1 MSSWAK
7 SPAAGRR
14 TQPNPNGSAQSLRS
28 FRRAAPYPTR
38 EDRTEERKDA
48 LDSYEELDQKHNY
61 SGGVKY
67 EGYKHQQN
75 AKPEGS
81 SPADRRKALYQKFY
95 RQVQEE
101 RKPADCVVLSV
112 TNQCMDYPKSLGQC
126 LQERGLSVEMLYLQ
140 AESGLTRALQDVR
153 ADGSPLCIL
162 VEQTNVALSSC
173 TVIIFSESLKI
184 HRNMPKDQAMDF
196 VAAEYGRGLVKERP
210 PRDPADIAARASQ
223 LLDDFLDREK
233 IERHAVPSDTRQL
246 LLLLAEGV
254 HLYPEEI
261 GTISEYLRTRQDHVQ
276 ASTIEGERGNMLPP
290 GLGKPP
296 PLLPTPPG
304 PPQPQPGPGA
314 AGPLPEP
321 LVDHPPPQPT
331 PLLPSPGSYPKTKP
345 PPLLSLH
352 RASGPSLGAPAPRG
366 PSPPRGP
373 PSAHSPYGAPPPRG
387 PPHHHVPPYHPG
399 PRGPHGT
406 RGAPPSLKS
415 VRTPLLSVPGGPPPR
430 PNGPRR

>member
-1 MSSWAK
+1 MSSWVK
-7 SPAAGRR
+7 SAGAARR
-14 TQPNPNGSAQSLRS
+14 SQANPNGSAQQLRL
-28 FRRAAPYPTR
+28 FRRAAPYPPR
-38 EDRTEERKDA
+38 EERTEELKDA
-48 LDSYEELDQKHNY
+48 LDSYEELEQMQTYTAKP
-61 SGGVKY
+61 SVKY
-67 EGYKHQQN
+67 EGYKHQPN
-75 AKPEGS
+75 AHSAKPDGCT
-81 SPADRRKALYQKFY
+81 PADRRKALYQKFY

-112 TNQCMDYPKSLGQC
+112 TSQCLDYPKSLSQC

-153 ADGSPLCIL
+153 AEGSSLCIL

-196 VAAEYGRGLVKERP
+196 VAAEYSRGLVKERP
-210 PRDPADIAARASQ
+210 PRDPADIAAQASQ

-233 IERHAVPSDTRQL
+233 IERHTVPSETRPL
-246 LLLLAEGV
+246 LMLLAEGV
-254 HLYPEEI
+254 HLYSEELE
-261 GTISEYLRTRQDHVQ
+261 TISEYVRSRQEHLQV
-276 ASTIEGERGNMLPP
+276 SNTEGERGNMLPP

-304 PPQPQPGPGA
+304 PPQLQSGPGA
-314 AGPLPEP
+314 GGSMM
-321 LVDHPPPQPT
+321 DHNASSPS

-352 RASGPSLGAPAPRG
+352 RPPGPSLGAPSQRG
-366 PSPPRGP
+366 PLS
-373 PSAHSPYGAPPPRG
+373 SHIPYGAPTLPRG
-387 PPHHHVPPYHPG
+387 PLLHHAPPYHSG
-399 PRGPHGT
+399 SRGPHGN

-415 VRTPLLSVPGGPPPR
+415 SRPPLLSSPGAPLLR
-430 PNGPRR
+430 PSGPRH

>member
-7 SPAAGRR
+7 SSAAARRPPA
-14 TQPNPNGSAQSLRS
+14 NPNGSNALQQLRL
-28 FRRAAPYPTR
+28 FRRTAPYPAR
-38 EDRTEERKDA
+38 EERTEEPKDA
-48 LDSYEELDQKHNY
+48 LDSYEELEQMQNY
-61 SGGVKY
+61 SGNVKY
-67 EGYKHQQN
+67 EGYKHQPN
-75 AKPEGS
+75 AKPEGT
-81 SPADRRKALYQKFY
+81 PADRRKAMYQKFY

-112 TNQCMDYPKSLGQC
+112 TNQCLDYPKSLGQC

-162 VEQTNVALSSC
+162 VEHTNVALSSC

-196 VAAEYGRGLVKERP
+196 VTAEYSRGLVKERSS
-210 PRDPADIAARASQ
+210 RDPADIAAQASQ

-233 IERHAVPSDTRQL
+233 IGRHSVPSETRQL
-246 LLLLAEGV
+246 LMLLTEGV
-254 HLYPEEI
+254 HLYPEELE
-261 GTISEYLRTRQDHVQ
+261 TVSEYVRSRQVHAQ
-276 ASTIEGERGNMLPP
+276 ASNPEGEKGNMLPP

-304 PPQPQPGPGA
+304 PPQPQSATGSGGPMSN
-314 AGPLPEP
+314 
-321 LVDHPPPQPT
+321 HSPPPPV

-352 RASGPSLGAPAPRG
+352 RPPGPSLGPPSSRGPSSSHSSYGAPGLPRG
-366 PSPPRGP
+366 PLL
-373 PSAHSPYGAPPPRG
+373 
-387 PPHHHVPPYHPG
+387 HHTPPYHSG

-406 RGAPPSLKS
+406 RAAPPSLKS
-415 VRTPLLSVPGGPPPR
+415 SRPPLLSTPGGPPSR
-430 PNGPRR
+430 PSGPRH